1 MPEDERRPSGPTSRN
16 EKMQRNRPGVEAR
29 AKRKRPGSD
38 LRGPPGHCQ
47 RHDCLPEQAVLD
59 AQHLAGPHIDQDG
72 VVADPDPLAADGR
85 IGQAIAEPVEIVGRR
100 VPAAGQTVA
109 KRPAADV
116 PAARVAIGAGAIALR
131 GVEALTIAALVVVR
145 AALVAIA
152 ILPALPRTTPVIA
165 IPAVAATIIAS
176 PIPAAVAILPAA
188 VPVLTTTIV
197 VAVAAW
203 TALIGTTLIA
213 AILATAIRATVT
225 IRAAIAVA
233 TIPVLLARRLR
244 LWSLAGLRGRRRL
257 GRGTRSATVPVWP
270 PTAITTA
277 IAAIASITARL
288 AALLLA
294 LPFITTLATAAIT
307 TIAARA
313 VLPLFALSDHRPGG
327 SGFRRHAA
335 QQRQGHGGR
344 DQTLHFVLQGALCAA
359 PALSLDSNIS
369 CRG

>member
-1 MPEDERRPSGPTSRN
+1 M
-16 EKMQRNRPGVEAR
+16 
-29 AKRKRPGSD
+29 
-38 LRGPPGHCQ
+38 
-47 RHDCLPEQAVLD
+47 
-59 AQHLAGPHIDQDG
+59 
-72 VVADPDPLAADGR
+72 
-85 IGQAIAEPVEIVGRR
+85 
-100 VPAAGQTVA
+100 
-109 KRPAADV
+109 
-116 PAARVAIGAGAIALR
+116 
-131 GVEALTIAALVVVR
+131 TIAALVVVR

-213 AILATAIRATVT
+213 AILATAIPATVT

-257 GRGTRSATVPVWP
+257 GRGTRSAAVPVWP

-277 IAAIASITARL
+277 IAAITSITARL